1 MGGFA
6 SKQWNEMTEVNDA
19 QEEVEAE
26 LKTTNK
32 KSLKDRFR
40 TRILRSDPRSA
51 SEGVDRT
58 PITVERPCETP
69 VRTQLVDPRSPGGLG
84 GEVVLERTPLLVL
97 QKSEEGTPLRG
108 AIPPPFSLPVTP
120 SCDTPISDSPVI
132 QSKALVT
139 STPTTI
145 PLVQKT
151 RPGDQ
156 PANLLQERLREAA
169 IAAMKDTA
177 EKEET
182 AAAAAD
188 MENSHND
195 SSLII

>member
-19 QEEVEAE
+19 IEENEKE
-26 LKTTNK
+26 LTTRNK
-32 KSLKDRFR
+32 KSLKDRIR

-51 SEGVDRT
+51 SEDVDRT
-58 PITVERPCETP
+58 PIAVERQCETP
-69 VRTQLVDPRSPGGLG
+69 VRAQLELEDPRSPGVVSG
-84 GEVVLERTPLLVL
+84 GEMVLERTPLLVM
-97 QKSEEGTPLRG
+97 QKSEDGTPARG
-108 AIPPPFSLPVTP
+108 AIPPPFSLPSTP
-120 SCDTPISDSPVI
+120 YSDSPRRD
-132 QSKALVT
+132 SPLLVT
-139 STPTTI
+139 STPATI

-151 RPGDQ
+151 RPGDSQ

-169 IAAMKDTA
+169 VAAMKETA

-188 MENSHND
+188 MEAPHND